1 MHIYER
7 DDGGDENGDVKEG
20 REWRLLGLLYADD
33 LVLCGESEENLRTV
47 VGCFVEVF
55 KRRGLKVNAGKSEV
69 MVLGEEEG
77 LKYEVC
83 IDGIRLEHLQNLNT
97 WDVFWTNRVQM
108 RVASGSTVVGAIRS
122 LVNARSLQL
131 DCAKVLDES
140 LLVPVLTYGSET
152 VIWKEEEMSRIR
164 AVQMDNLRD
173 LLGIRRM

>member
-1 MHIYER
+1 MYIYER
-7 DDGGDENGDVKEG
+7 DDGGDENGDVEEG
-20 REWRLLGLLYADD
+20 REWRLPGLLYADD
-33 LVLCGESEENLRTV
+33 LVLCSEPEENLRAV

-173 LLGIRRM
+173 LGIRRM